1 MARRSLRPPRT
12 SSRRARALALVSTL
26 AAIAGVTG
34 VVVGSGSDASAS
46 KGKIETMRI
55 ADVKPG
61 MKGHAVTVFSG
72 QQTDRFE
79 IEIVDTIPNYLP
91 RQDAVLFR
99 STDPRMKHSGIV
111 GGMSGSPIYIDGKMV
126 GALAYGWRFNKDPLG
141 ALTPIDNML
150 EVGNLPYRP
159 DVRPHPRGQTRA
171 GASGWADAMLGL
183 DTSPLPARRRPDEL
197 DPSSGLVPLQVPLA
211 IAGLGAGSS
220 RMLAESFGMV
230 PVRGGS
236 SGSMPPPDQTPKK
249 KWQPGDAVSV
259 VLVRGDSS
267 VAGNGTVT
275 WVNPKGDRLLA
286 FGHSMFND
294 GPTNV
299 PMADARVHTIINS
312 VERSV
317 KISSPQTI
325 QGLMYQDRQ
334 PAIALRTDVTAPM
347 IPLHTEIQGPDP
359 DLPARSY
366 ANHVAFGVDLT
377 PNLLA
382 VVLAEGVDEAARDS
396 VEVVLQVQHEISLE
410 TSQGTRD
417 VVIDE
422 EVFFPGGL
430 VGRMLG
436 RSRGIIA
443 VTAMLDNDFEVGRI
457 LGVRQRVR
465 MEYGAP
471 IETIEKVRLTRED
484 VRAGDVVRLEVEL
497 RGFKGETRTELLP
510 LRIPDDAGGQ
520 QVQIQVA
527 GGNFVRPYRPI
538 PGSLDDLVTTL
549 ASAYPPRAMVA
560 SIYRESEGLS
570 TRHGLVHQLPDSV
583 LETLVDRGSTVD
595 SITFKQLARRVI
607 PSKKIIEGE
616 HNIKV
621 DVLPAKSF

>member
-1 MARRSLRPPRT
+1 MARPERRLPRT
-12 SSRRARALALVSTL
+12 VGLALASL
-26 AAIAGVTG
+26 AGLATATAIFMGARP
-34 VVVGSGSDASAS
+34 DASARNTA
-46 KGKIETMRI
+46 TMPVSE
-55 ADVKPG
+55 VKPG
-61 MKGHAVTVFSG
+61 MKGYAVTVFSG
-72 QQTDRFE
+72 NKSDRFE

-91 RQDAVLFR
+91 RQDAILFR
-99 STDPRMKHSGIV
+99 STDPRMAHSGIV

-141 ALTPIDNML
+141 ALTPIDNMI

-159 DVRPHPRGQTRA
+159 DVRPQPRGQTRA

-197 DPSSGLVPLQVPLA
+197 DPSSGLVQLQIPLSV
-211 IAGLGAGSS
+211 AGLGAGSS

-236 SGSMPPPDQTPKK
+236 SGSMPPPEQTPKK

-299 PMADARVHTIINS
+299 PMADARVHTIIAS

-334 PAIALRTDVTAPM
+334 PAIALRTDPTAPM
-347 IPLHTEIQGPDP
+347 IPVHTEIRGPDP
-359 DLPARSY
+359 DLPTRTY

-396 VEVVLQVQHEISLE
+396 VEVVLKVEHEISLE
-410 TSQGTRD
+410 TSRGTRD
-417 VVIDE
+417 VVIE
-422 EVFFPGGL
+422 EEAFFPGGL
-430 VGRMLG
+430 IGRMLG
-436 RSRGIIA
+436 RSRGILA

-465 MEYGAP
+465 IEYGSP
-471 IETIEKVRLTRED
+471 VETIDKVRLHQDE
-484 VRAGDVVRLEVEL
+484 VRAGDVVRLEIEL
-497 RGFKGETRTELLP
+497 RGYKGERRTEVLP

-538 PGSLDDLVTTL
+538 PGSLDDLVTTV
-549 ASAYPPRAMVA
+549 ASAYPSRTMVA

-570 TRHGLVHQLPDSV
+570 TRHGLIHQLPDSV

-607 PSKKIIEGE
+607 PTKTLIEGE

-621 DVLPAKSF
+621 DVLPAKTF

>member
-1 MARRSLRPPRT
+1 MARRSTRPMGSNPN
-12 SSRRARALALVSTL
+12 RRRWAPALAVTAGLGSLV
-26 AAIAGVTG
+26 AAFATV
-34 VVVGSGSDASAS
+34 GSDAAAR
-46 KGKIETMRI
+46 KIETMP
-55 ADVKPG
+55 VSQLKPG
-61 MKGHAVTVFSG
+61 MKGHAMTVFSG
-72 QQTDRFE
+72 QTPERFE

-91 RQDAVLFR
+91 RQDAILFR
-99 STDPRMKHSGIV
+99 AIDPRLAHSGIV
-111 GGMSGSPIYIDGKMV
+111 GGMSGSPIYIGDKMV

-141 ALTPIDNML
+141 ALTPIDNMI
-150 EVGNLPYRP
+150 EVGNLPHRRE
-159 DVRPHPRGQTRA
+159 VRRQPSGRTRA

-183 DTSPLPARRRPDEL
+183 DTSPLPPRRRPDEL
-197 DPSSGLVPLQVPLA
+197 DPSSGLVQLQVPLSV
-211 IAGLGAGSS
+211 AGLGASSS
-220 RMLAESFGMV
+220 RMLAETFGMV

-236 SGSMPPPDQTPKK
+236 GGAMPPPDQTPKR

-275 WVNPKGDRLLA
+275 WVSPKGDRLLA

-294 GPTNV
+294 GPTDV
-299 PMADARVHTIINS
+299 PMADARVHTIIAS

-334 PAIALRTDVTAPM
+334 PAIALRTDTTAPM
-347 IPLHTEIQGPDP
+347 IPVHTEIQGPDP
-359 DLPARSY
+359 DLAPRTY
-366 ANHVAFGVDLT
+366 ANHVAFGLDLT

-396 VEVVLQVQHEISLE
+396 VEVVLQVRHEISLE
-410 TSQGTRD
+410 TSRGTRD

-430 VGRMLG
+430 IGRMLG
-436 RSRGIIA
+436 RSRGILTA
-443 VTAMLDNDFEVGRI
+443 SAMLDNDFEVGRI

-471 IETIEKVRLTRED
+471 VESIERVRLAQEE

-497 RGFKGETRTELLP
+497 RSYKGETRLERLP

-549 ASAYPPRAMVA
+549 SSSYPARAMVA
-560 SIYRESEGLS
+560 SVYREGEGLS
-570 TRHGLVHQLPDSV
+570 TRHGLIHQLPDSV

-595 SITFKQLARRVI
+595 SVTFKQLARRVI
-607 PSKKIIEGE
+607 PTKTLIDGE
-616 HNIKV
+616 HNIRV
-621 DVLPAKSF
+621 DVLPAKTL